1 MNDIIVGIIT
11 KVSGSKITV
20 SVEDPETVKKVEIF
34 DFSVNYLSV
43 GSLLGVKL
51 IDGRILVVSID
62 EIYENNFEKS
72 IIASITGTYDEVL
85 EKYSFGTTSY
95 PLLGEKVFA
104 LKNTMLK
111 NIFASNKE
119 QEETTIGTYIYDRSI
134 PVSYNP
140 NVLFG
145 KHLGVFG
152 NTGSGKT
159 CTVVSII
166 QNYIRNHTNSDIK
179 FIILDVNGEYRS
191 AFNDDEYEYYEF
203 SSLRFNHSIL
213 NNVEYGKL
221 FRASEGTQY
230 PALIECIADL
240 KRSDNPWNM
249 QELEKEING
258 WIDKKTLK
266 DKYSNPDTY
275 YKNSLSGYLRTMLL
289 RIELITSDAELMNV
303 INSEEGDTLNQ
314 IIDSTKK
321 VHILDLQVSLDT
333 LDIVLFLLF
342 KSIYRYKV
350 DNRKKDKNDSAHLNL
365 VLEEAHRYINADM
378 GETKLGNYYI
388 DKLARE
394 GRKYGIGL
402 IFSSQVPSMLSY
414 EIVSQCNSVIMHK
427 ITSKRDM
434 EFLKGVLRVSNDSFF
449 PQMSAL
455 EKQFAIVCGEAF
467 SSDTIV
473 RINDACPLP
482 KSNDPVIREIQESD
496 RGDKGD
502 DNDIPF

>member
-20 SVEDPETVKKVEIF
+20 SVEDPEAVKKVEIF

-85 EKYSFGTTSY
+85 EKFSFGTISY

-119 QEETTIGTYIYDRSI
+119 QEETIIGTYIYDRSI

-159 CTVVSII
+159 CSVVSII
-166 QNYIRNHTNSDIK
+166 QNYIRKQPKNDIK
-179 FIILDVNGEYRS
+179 FIILDVNGEYKS
-191 AFNDDEYEYYEF
+191 AFNKDECDYYEF

-213 NNVEYGKL
+213 NNIEYGKL
-221 FRASEGTQY
+221 FRASEGIQY
-230 PALIECIADL
+230 PALIECISQLRGGGQQWDI
-240 KRSDNPWNM
+240 K
-249 QELEKEING
+249 ELEKKINT
-258 WIDKKTLK
+258 WIDRKTQDDKNGQK
-266 DKYSNPDTY
+266 DIFH
-275 YKNSLSGYLRTMLL
+275 KNNLSSYLRPMLL
-289 RIELITSDAELMNV
+289 RIEYIISDSELMK
-303 INSEEGDTLNQ
+303 
-314 IIDSTKK
+314 IIDSNEANTLDRIIDSNKK

-333 LDIVLFLLF
+333 LDIVLFILF
-342 KSIYRYKV
+342 KEIYQHKV
-350 DNRKKDKNDSAHLNL
+350 ECRKKGKDDSTHFSL
-365 VLEEAHRYINADM
+365 VLEEAHRYINSDV

-482 KSNDPVIREIQESD
+482 KSSDPVIREIQKSD